1 MTVLLLRIEGPMQSW
16 GITSRFTERD
26 TGTEPSKSGV
36 VGMICSAMGRDRK
49 SDISNLT
56 QLRMGV
62 RVDREGRMMRDFHT
76 IKDMARAG
84 KGGTQDTAISNR
96 YYLSDAIFLVGLEG
110 DLSLLEQ
117 IRNALE
123 NPKWTLFLGRKSF
136 VPTMPVAVPDG
147 LLEGSLEEV
156 LKSHPWCG
164 REREKIPERLRMVL
178 ECGLREGTAVAD
190 QPVDMELR
198 KFGLRNVKIVWHD
211 TLSMI
216 GGDS

>member
-16 GITSRFTERD
+16 GIASRFTERD

-36 VGMICSAMGRDRK
+36 IGMICSAMGRDRE
-49 SDISNLT
+49 SDISDLA

-76 IKDMARAG
+76 IKDVARAG
-84 KGGTQDTAISNR
+84 RGGTQDTAVSNR

-110 DLSLLEQ
+110 DPSLLER
-117 IRNALE
+117 IKTALE

-147 LLEGSLEEV
+147 LKEGGLEET
-156 LKSHPWCG
+156 LTSHPWCG
-164 REREKIPERLRMVL
+164 REREQIPERLRMVI
-178 ECGLREGTAVAD
+178 ECGLREGTTVAD

-198 KFGLRNVKIVWHD
+198 KFGLRNVKIDWFNTVGI
-211 TLSMI
+211 L
-216 GGDS
+216 GGDN

>member
-36 VGMICSAMGRDRK
+36 VGMICSALGRNRE
-49 SDISNLT
+49 SDISDLA

-76 IKDMARAG
+76 IKDVARAG
-84 KGGTQDTAISNR
+84 RGGTQDTAVSNR
-96 YYLSDAIFLVGLEG
+96 YYLSDARFLVGLEG

-117 IRNALE
+117 IKTALE

-136 VPTMPVAVPDG
+136 VPSMPVAVPDG
-147 LLEGSLEEV
+147 LVDESLEEV
-156 LKSHPWCG
+156 LRSHPWFG
-164 REREKIPERLRMVL
+164 REREEIPERLRMVV
-178 ECGLREGTAVAD
+178 ECGPQEGTAVAD

-198 KFGLRNVKIVWHD
+198 KFGLRNVKIVWYD
-211 TLSMI
+211 TPSMTR
-216 GGDS
+216 GDS